1 MDLSEKGW
9 FSELLKS
16 KKPQPPQEVLENKS
30 EFIYK
35 TIQPSGLMYGHPILP
50 KEYIS
55 EDFLALDNSE
65 KLKIVLLDGF
75 VKTAVFPSDAVIP
88 TDPDEYVSFMAK
100 VIVEFYEQAYPDND
114 VKFTSFWGKK
124 LSHEE
129 IVEKIINDRLNATQ
143 QHTFWG
149 SFFNNSL
156 LFLDVFFF
164 GEWLAHPEHLR
175 DSLLEQRDQTHQL
188 LLEVMIAA
196 SYADSA
202 LQDEEKELFG
212 QLLESVQISEKRRNY
227 LGQLLKTGHSLDS
240 IDLSTIDE
248 WILQKYFLE
257 LAILFV
263 WADQIVTEEEK
274 VFIGKLG
281 KKLGFDNEEIERSMA
296 AIESFVVA
304 NWGKVSFLQEKNNF
318 NVISEQFIKRIS
330 KVVNKNKQMISTE
343 IRESKELMQ
352 LLMKSTKEDLTP
364 EEQIMV
370 RNQLIDILKI
380 LPTFVIIALPGS
392 FLTLPL
398 LMKILPDSALPSAFR
413 KKK

>member
-9 FSELLKS
+9 FSELLKN
-16 KKPQPPQEVLENKS
+16 KNPQPPEEVLEDKS

-50 KEYIS
+50 KEYVT
-55 EDFLALDNSE
+55 EDFLALDTSE

-88 TDPDEYVSFMAK
+88 TDPDEYVSFMAR
-100 VIVEFYEQAYPDND
+100 VIVEFYEHAYPDNN
-114 VKFTSFWGKK
+114 VKLTSFWGKK

-129 IVEKIINDRLNATQ
+129 IVEKIINDRLSSTQ
-143 QHTFWG
+143 HHSFWG

-175 DSLLEQRDQTHQL
+175 GSLIEQRDQTHQL

-196 SYADSA
+196 SYADSSV
-202 LQDEEKELFG
+202 QEEEKELFT
-212 QLLESVQISEKRRNY
+212 QLLEIVQISDERKAHLNN
-227 LGQLLKTGHSLDS
+227 LLETGHTLDK
-240 IDLSTIDE
+240 IDLSDIDE

-274 VFIGKLG
+274 SFISKLG
-281 KKLGFDNEEIERSMA
+281 IKLGFDESEIERSMA
-296 AIESFVVA
+296 AIESFVVT

-318 NVISEQFIKRIS
+318 NVISEQFIQRIS
-330 KVVNKNKQMISTE
+330 KVVNKNKKMISTE
-343 IRESKELMQ
+343 IKESKELMQ
-352 LLMKSTKEDLTP
+352 LLMKSTKEELSP
-364 EEQIMV
+364 EEQILV

>member
-1 MDLSEKGW
+1 
-9 FSELLKS
+9 
-16 KKPQPPQEVLENKS
+16 
-30 EFIYK
+30 
-35 TIQPSGLMYGHPILP
+35 
-50 KEYIS
+50 
-55 EDFLALDNSE
+55 
-65 KLKIVLLDGF
+65 
-75 VKTAVFPSDAVIP
+75 
-88 TDPDEYVSFMAK
+88 
-100 VIVEFYEQAYPDND
+100 
-114 VKFTSFWGKK
+114 
-124 LSHEE
+124 
-129 IVEKIINDRLNATQ
+129 
-143 QHTFWG
+143 
-149 SFFNNSL
+149 
-156 LFLDVFFF
+156 
-164 GEWLAHPEHLR
+164 
-175 DSLLEQRDQTHQL
+175 
-188 LLEVMIAA
+188 MIAA

-212 QLLESVQISEKRRNY
+212 QLLESVQISAKRRNY

>member
-16 KKPQPPQEVLENKS
+16 KTPHPPEEVLGDKN

-50 KEYIS
+50 KEYVS
-55 EDFLALDNSE
+55 EDFLALDTSE

-75 VKTAVFPSDAVIP
+75 VKTAVFPSDAVVP

-100 VIVEFYEQAYPDND
+100 VIVEFYENAYPDND

-124 LSHEE
+124 LSHVE
-129 IVEKIINDRLNATQ
+129 IVEKVINDRLSTTQ
-143 QHTFWG
+143 QHSFWG

-175 DSLLEQRDQTHQL
+175 DSLIEQRDQTHQL

-196 SYADSA
+196 SYADSSV
-202 LQDEEKELFG
+202 QDEEKELFS
-212 QLLESVQISEKRRNY
+212 QLLETI
-227 LGQLLKTGHSLDS
+227 QLSQERKDHLNHLLNTGHSLEK
-240 IDLSTIDE
+240 INLSTIDE
-248 WILQKYFLE
+248 WILQKYILE

-274 VFIGKLG
+274 AFINQLG
-281 KKLGFDNEEIERSMA
+281 FKLGFKEDEIERSMA
-296 AIESFVVA
+296 AIESFVVT

-318 NVISEQFIKRIS
+318 NVISEQFIQRIS
-330 KVVNKNKQMISTE
+330 KVVNKNKKMISTE
-343 IRESKELMQ
+343 IKESKELME
-352 LLMKSTKEDLTP
+352 LLKKSTKEELTP
-364 EEQIMV
+364 EEQILV

>member
-16 KKPQPPQEVLENKS
+16 KQPPVPKEVSENKS

-50 KEYIS
+50 KEYVS
-55 EDFLALDNSE
+55 EEFLGLDSNE
-65 KLKIVLLDGF
+65 KLKVVLLDGF

-100 VIVEFYEQAYPDND
+100 VIVEFYEHAYPDNN

-129 IVEKIINDRLNATQ
+129 IVEKIINDRLNTTQ
-143 QHTFWG
+143 HNSFWG
-149 SFFNNSL
+149 GFFNNSL

-175 DSLLEQRDQTHQL
+175 NSLIEQRDQTHQL
-188 LLEVMIAA
+188 LMEVMIAA
-196 SYADSA
+196 SYADSSLA
-202 LQDEEKELFG
+202 EEEKELFVE
-212 QLLESVQISEKRRNY
+212 LMESVHLSDDRKE
-227 LGQLLKTGHSLDS
+227 QLNKLLDTGHKLEK
-240 IDLSTIDE
+240 IDLSEIDT

-263 WADQIVTEEEK
+263 WADKIVTEEEK
-274 VFIGKLG
+274 EFINQLG
-281 KKLGFDNEEIERSMA
+281 EKLGFNEDEIERSMA

-318 NVISEQFIKRIS
+318 NVISEQFIQRIT
-330 KVVNKNKQMISTE
+330 KVVNKNKNIISSE
-343 IRESKELMQ
+343 IKESKELMQ

-364 EEQIMV
+364 EEQIIV

>member
-1 MDLSEKGW
+1 
-9 FSELLKS
+9 
-16 KKPQPPQEVLENKS
+16 
-30 EFIYK
+30 
-35 TIQPSGLMYGHPILP
+35 
-50 KEYIS
+50 
-55 EDFLALDNSE
+55 
-65 KLKIVLLDGF
+65 
-75 VKTAVFPSDAVIP
+75 
-88 TDPDEYVSFMAK
+88 
-100 VIVEFYEQAYPDND
+100 
-114 VKFTSFWGKK
+114 
-124 LSHEE
+124 
-129 IVEKIINDRLNATQ
+129 
-143 QHTFWG
+143 
-149 SFFNNSL
+149 
-156 LFLDVFFF
+156 
-164 GEWLAHPEHLR
+164 
-175 DSLLEQRDQTHQL
+175 
-188 LLEVMIAA
+188 MIAA

>member
-16 KKPQPPQEVLENKS
+16 KKPQPPKEVLENKS

-50 KEYIS
+50 KEYVS
-55 EDFLALDNSE
+55 EEFLALDPSE
-65 KLKIVLLDGF
+65 KLKVVLLDGF

-100 VIVEFYEQAYPDND
+100 VIVEFYENAYPDSN

-164 GEWLAHPEHLR
+164 GEWLAHPENLR
-175 DSLLEQRDQTHQL
+175 DSLMEQRDQTHQL

-196 SYADSA
+196 SYADSMV
-202 LQDEEKELFG
+202 QEEEKELFV
-212 QLLESVQISEKRRNY
+212 QLLDSVQISKTRKEHLYK
-227 LGQLLKTGHSLDS
+227 LLEQGHSLDK
-240 IDLSTIDE
+240 IDLSKLDE
-248 WILQKYFLE
+248 WILRKYFLE

-274 VFIGKLG
+274 TFINQLG
-281 KKLGFDNEEIERSMA
+281 KKLGFDDYEIERSMA
-296 AIESFVVA
+296 AIESFVVT
-304 NWGKVSFLQEKNNF
+304 NWGKVSFLQERNNF

-330 KVVNKNKQMISTE
+330 KVVNKNKEMISLE

-352 LLMKSTKEDLTP
+352 LLVKSTKEDLTP
-364 EEQIMV
+364 EEQIFV

-398 LMKILPDSALPSAFR
+398 LMNILPDSALPSSFR

>member
-16 KKPQPPQEVLENKS
+16 KQPPVPKEVSENKS

-50 KEYIS
+50 KEYVT
-55 EDFLALDNSE
+55 EEFLGLDSSE
-65 KLKIVLLDGF
+65 KLKVVLLDGF

-88 TDPDEYVSFMAK
+88 TDPEEYVSFMAK
-100 VIVEFYEQAYPDND
+100 VIVEFYEHAYPDND
-114 VKFTSFWGKK
+114 VKFRSFWGKK

-129 IVEKIINDRLNATQ
+129 IVEKIINDRLDTTQ
-143 QHTFWG
+143 NNSFWG
-149 SFFNNSL
+149 GFFNNSL

-175 DSLLEQRDQTHQL
+175 DSLIEQRDQTHQL
-188 LLEVMIAA
+188 LMEVMIAA
-196 SYADSA
+196 SYADSSLA
-202 LQDEEKELFG
+202 EEEKELFIE
-212 QLLESVQISEKRRNY
+212 LMESVHLTEDRKKHLNK
-227 LGQLLKTGHSLDS
+227 LLDTGHSLDK
-240 IDLSTIDE
+240 IDLSEIDT

-263 WADQIVTEEEK
+263 WADKIVTEEEK
-274 VFIGKLG
+274 EFINQLG
-281 KKLGFDNEEIERSMA
+281 KKLGFDEEEIERSMA

-318 NVISEQFIKRIS
+318 NVISEQFIQRIT
-330 KVVNKNKQMISTE
+330 KVVNKNKKMISSE
-343 IRESKELMQ
+343 IKESKELMQ

-364 EEQIMV
+364 EEQIIV